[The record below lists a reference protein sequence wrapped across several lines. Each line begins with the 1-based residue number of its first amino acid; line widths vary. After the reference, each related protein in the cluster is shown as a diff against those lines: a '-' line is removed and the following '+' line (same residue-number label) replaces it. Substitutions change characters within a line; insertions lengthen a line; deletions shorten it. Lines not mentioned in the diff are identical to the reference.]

1 MSFPY
6 EQKLIPRAR
15 ELRKNMTRQERR
27 LWYDLLR
34 RLPVRFQ
41 RQKSTGGYILD
52 FYCHE
57 ARLAI
62 ELDGGQHYTAEEIE
76 YDAKRTA
83 QLERFGLKIIRYSN
97 ADIDKNFPAV
107 CEDASRQVK
116 ARIDPQSPIPEGAD

>member
-83 QLERFGLKIIRYSN
+83 QLERSGLKIIRYSN
-97 ADIDKNFPAV
+97 TDIDKNFPAV
-107 CEDASRQVK
+107 CEDVSRQVK